1 MVENKE
7 SREIRYM
14 GHWRTCGECG
24 WSGFEG
30 DCDFGHDDFYCPKC
44 KQESL
49 KLEKIGFMKMVARG
63 YNASVEKK
71 IEVAARL
78 KELEELQATYK
89 ALINVNYSDGS
100 GLTHDYR
107 RGRGDAYRYIVADI
121 EGMKRAIMQ
130 CWLVTPSIGKRTS
143 KEPACDK
150 CQEHPD
156 GCDFCF
162 SELKDAI

>member
-7 SREIRYM
+7 SREIRFM

-24 WSGFEG
+24 WGGFEG

-49 KLEKIGFMKMVARG
+49 KLEKIGFMKMVAKG

-89 ALINVNYSDGS
+89 ALIATNYGDSFMVD
-100 GLTHDYR
+100 DYK

-121 EGMKRAIMQ
+121 EGMKRAIMK
-130 CWLVTPSIGKRTS
+130 CWLVTPSVGSR

-150 CQEHPD
+150 CHEYPS
-156 GCDFCF
+156 GCNVCYP
-162 SELKDAI
+162 ELKK